1 MRYSVLGFNQAK
13 VIEANLDIID
23 LFILQYIQQACGSTT
38 MSHRLDENENP
49 QVWVSHAKLISD
61 LPILNISEGTLKNRL
76 SSLNKNGYISVTI
89 VRNVTGRGS
98 RAYYGLTDNAMQ
110 LMYSDATTSLQNDV
124 VERPRHAGVTS
135 DSKLISDSKGVFNTK
150 VLNTG
155 ENEDNSET
163 KSKSKGLNF
172 YQKCV
177 KYTEEYTD
185 DEDIRKVL
193 FDFLNML
200 VKNGSLHGNANNWLN
215 KLKKLETYDM
225 DKNTI
230 IQMVQ
235 MCIDRG
241 YSGFFNLTSTGSNTL
256 ASCESNV
263 RCDRMTVDDMKKQED
278 FINKLRE
285 KGERVEF

>member
-1 MRYSVLGFNQAK
+1 
-13 VIEANLDIID
+13 
-23 LFILQYIQQACGSTT
+23 
-38 MSHRLDENENP
+38 
-49 QVWVSHAKLISD
+49 
-61 LPILNISEGTLKNRL
+61 
-76 SSLNKNGYISVTI
+76 
-89 VRNVTGRGS
+89 
-98 RAYYGLTDNAMQ
+98 
-110 LMYSDATTSLQNDV
+110 
-124 VERPRHAGVTS
+124 
-135 DSKLISDSKGVFNTK
+135 
-150 VLNTG
+150 
-155 ENEDNSET
+155 
-163 KSKSKGLNF
+163 
-172 YQKCV
+172 
-177 KYTEEYTD
+177 
-185 DEDIRKVL
+185 
-193 FDFLNML
+193 ML